1 MKTVEMIKAVEMKIS
16 EMTLALDELLKSD
29 VSENTK
35 RTQKFQRNKA
45 IHDLCVLNTILHQA
59 VGEEIGFTDE
69 EQKWWDSMVTLA
81 SERKAKYVIE
91 VHEGDKVMEL
101 MEKNKEVKDVYH
113 KMMKAAEEAG
123 LKADF
128 ANGVFV
134 RK

>member
-1 MKTVEMIKAVEMKIS
+1 MKTMEMIKAVEAKIS
-16 EMTLALDELLKSD
+16 EMEFNLDQLLNSD

-35 RTQKFQRNKA
+35 RTQKFQRTKD
-45 IHDLCVLNTILHQA
+45 IHAMFILNAVLHQA
-59 VGEEIGFTDE
+59 SDEIGLSE
-69 EQKWWDSMVTLA
+69 EAQKWFTSMVTLT
-81 SERKAKYVIE
+81 SERKAKYTVE

-101 MEKNKEVKDVYH
+101 MEKYKEVKDVYH
-113 KMMKAAEEAG
+113 KMMKAADEAG